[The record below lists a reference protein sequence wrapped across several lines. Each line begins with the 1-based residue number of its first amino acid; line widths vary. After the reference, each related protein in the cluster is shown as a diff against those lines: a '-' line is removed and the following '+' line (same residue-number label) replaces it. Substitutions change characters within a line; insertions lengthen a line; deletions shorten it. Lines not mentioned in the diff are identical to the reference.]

1 VVEWIAMEAI
11 TTELVNTGEKR
22 DSRGRRIAK
31 AEHRAAMVA
40 AYEASGLTQREFAE
54 REGLKFWSFTSWL
67 RRHRQQRGVTS
78 FAEVS
83 AAAAR
88 PSGPLEVVLPNGVTV
103 RGTDLEQLVALVE
116 RLRRC

>member
-1 VVEWIAMEAI
+1 MVAGMEAI

-22 DSRGRRIAK
+22 DSRGRRIAR
-31 AEHRAAMVA
+31 AEHRAAMIA

-54 REGLKFWSFTSWL
+54 REGIKFYSFSGWLKRA
-67 RRHRQQRGVTS
+67 RRRQENTS

-88 PSGPLEVVLPNGVTV
+88 SGGPLEVALPNGVVV
-103 RGTDLEQLVALVE
+103 RGGDVEQLVALVE